1 MPASFRDQTLHF
13 DFNGLWSKSPGVHS
27 LLEQAHMML
36 HSLLEQACNI
46 SPLSHRY
53 LVIISP
59 LSHLKGVYQ
68 ALSHHC
74 LTIISQVYHRYLCNI
89 SPLSHQGPTS
99 I

>member
-1 MPASFRDQTLHF
+1 MRF
-13 DFNGLWSKSPGVHS
+13 DFNGLWSKSSEEKTMLLHG
-27 LLEQAHMML
+27 LLEQV
-36 HSLLEQACNI
+36 CNI

-74 LTIISQVYHRYLCNI
+74 LTIISQVYHRYYLCNI

>member
-1 MPASFRDQTLHF
+1 MRFG
-13 DFNGLWSKSPGVHS
+13 FNSLWSKTP
-27 LLEQAHMML
+27 EEKTMML
-36 HSLLEQACNI
+36 HGLLKQACNI

>member
-1 MPASFRDQTLHF
+1 
-13 DFNGLWSKSPGVHS
+13 
-27 LLEQAHMML
+27 MML
-36 HSLLEQACNI
+36 HGLLEQACNI

-59 LSHLKGVYQ
+59 LSHLKGAYQ

-89 SPLSHQGPTS
+89 SPLLSYQGPTS